1 MFHYKCGARCPAY
14 NGCGVWLPFVKGE
27 DVIEMIIVLPV
38 RSVDRSVFGRL
49 IVLPNVQ
56 KLSEL

>member
-1 MFHYKCGARCPAY
+1 
-14 NGCGVWLPFVKGE
+14 
-27 DVIEMIIVLPV
+27 MIIVLPV